1 MAKSRGKKRQPHQR
15 PPKAKPKA
23 KQAAGTEAGHERKQ
37 PRAERIEAQRQAERR
52 RSQLIRV
59 GVIVLVVA
67 LLAGLVAWQVLNRRS
82 SQRAIAAMTEDT
94 CRYDTET
101 DPGRTGEHIANP
113 TFRVNPPSGG
123 VHTPAVARAGVYTAA
138 NTPPDG
144 QLVHSLEHGYVVIWH
159 QPDVSAEELAQLREI
174 AEDNEDDILLVERAN
189 LPVPAAATAWQR
201 RLLCDEVETDSLR
214 LFVDAYV
221 GKGPEK
227 VPRG

>member
-15 PPKAKPKA
+15 PPKGKPKPKQPTGAEAA
-23 KQAAGTEAGHERKQ
+23 KERKQ

-52 RSQLIRV
+52 RARLLRI
-59 GVIVLVVA
+59 GVIVSIVA
-67 LLAGLVAWQVLNRRS
+67 VLAGLAAWQVLSRRS
-82 SQRAIAAMTEDT
+82 AQRTVTAMTSET

-101 DPGRTGEHIANP
+101 DPGRPGEHIPNP

-123 VHTPAVARAGVYTAA
+123 VHTPAVANAGVYTEA
-138 NTPPDG
+138 NAPPDG

-159 QPDVSAEELAQLREI
+159 QPDVPAEDLDELREI
-174 AEDNEDDILLVERAN
+174 AEDNEDDVLLVPRAT
-189 LPVPAAATAWQR
+189 LDVPVAATAWQR
-201 RLLCDEVETDSLR
+201 RLLCEQVEPDSLG
-214 LFVDAYV
+214 LFIDTYV